1 MKRPTVFYG
10 AGAIQTAV
18 RKRFGSLA
26 SLGALAWVLAM
37 PAAQAREVIVV
48 AGDTLEAI
56 AHTYGVSLETLIQAN
71 GIQDPS
77 RLQIGQKLLLP
88 KPALGG
94 SSRAQPASR
103 GSEAIAPPPP
113 PGSDG
118 SSAAALLLSPAERRD
133 RAEIDLRDQSGR
145 SRWKWF
151 SATAVDWAGWT
162 LHPGGVRIALVKPA
176 IQDVGLRTSGATA
189 IAVQCES
196 LRQTWRIDGNW
207 SPWTTPAP
215 GSIGQRIVLDLCSNT
230 LEGPAVP
237 VAPPP

>member
-1 MKRPTVFYG
+1 
-10 AGAIQTAV
+10 
-18 RKRFGSLA
+18 
-26 SLGALAWVLAM
+26 M
-37 PAAQAREVIVV
+37 PAAQARVVIVV

-56 AHTYGVSLETLIQAN
+56 AHTYGVSLEALIQRN
-71 GIQDPS
+71 GIRDPS
-77 RLQIGQKLLLP
+77 RLQIGQTLVLP
-88 KPALGG
+88 EPQVGSNPKQPALG
-94 SSRAQPASR
+94 RAES
-103 GSEAIAPPPP
+103 IAPPPP
-113 PGSDG
+113 PPGRDG

-162 LHPGGVRIALVKPA
+162 LHPGGVRITLVKPA

-237 VAPPP
+237 VAPLP

>member
-1 MKRPTVFYG
+1 MGLPVQIWGEGDAATWPGEETMKRPTVFYG

-48 AGDTLEAI
+48 PGDTLEAI

-94 SSRAQPASR
+94 SSRDQPASR
-103 GSEAIAPPPP
+103 VSPATTITSLAWAAGIASTKAKAASVANEPNLLRTAVWIAP
-113 PGSDG
+113 
-118 SSAAALLLSPAERRD
+118 
-133 RAEIDLRDQSGR
+133 
-145 SRWKWF
+145 
-151 SATAVDWAGWT
+151 
-162 LHPGGVRIALVKPA
+162 
-176 IQDVGLRTSGATA
+176 
-189 IAVQCES
+189 
-196 LRQTWRIDGNW
+196 
-207 SPWTTPAP
+207 AP
-215 GSIGQRIVLDLCSNT
+215 
-230 LEGPAVP
+230 
-237 VAPPP
+237 

>member
-1 MKRPTVFYG
+1 M
-10 AGAIQTAV
+10 

-26 SLGALAWVLAM
+26 TLAALAWVLAM
-37 PAAQAREVIVV
+37 PAAQARKVIVV

-56 AHTYGVSLETLIQAN
+56 ALTYGVSLEALIRAN

-77 RLQIGQKLLLP
+77 RLQIGQKLQLP
-88 KPALGG
+88 KSPMGG
-94 SSRAQPASR
+94 SSRTQPASR
-103 GSEAIAPPPP
+103 ASEAIAPPPP

-176 IQDVGLRTSGATA
+176 IQDVGLRTSAATA

-196 LRQTWRIDGNW
+196 LRQTWRIDGSW

-237 VAPPP
+237 VAPLP

>member
-1 MKRPTVFYG
+1 M
-10 AGAIQTAV
+10 

-37 PAAQAREVIVV
+37 PAAQARVVIVV

-56 AHTYGVSLETLIQAN
+56 AHTYGVSLEALIQRN
-71 GIQDPS
+71 GIRDPS
-77 RLQIGQKLLLP
+77 RLQIGQTLVLP
-88 KPALGG
+88 EPQVGSNPKQPALG
-94 SSRAQPASR
+94 RAES
-103 GSEAIAPPPP
+103 IAPPPP
-113 PGSDG
+113 PPGRDG

-162 LHPGGVRIALVKPA
+162 LHPGGVRITLVKPA

-196 LRQTWRIDGNW
+196 LRQTWRIDGSW
-207 SPWTTPAP
+207 SPWITPAP

-237 VAPPP
+237 VAPLP

>member
-1 MKRPTVFYG
+1 M
-10 AGAIQTAV
+10 AA
-18 RKRFGSLA
+18 
-26 SLGALAWVLAM
+26 LGALAWGLAM
-37 PAAQAREVIVV
+37 PMAQGQAQVQARVVVVV

-56 AHTYGVSLETLIQAN
+56 AHTYGVSLKALIQRN

-77 RLQIGQKLLLP
+77 RLQIGQQLLLP
-88 KPALGG
+88 GLPIKGVSQVYGPSGG
-94 SSRAQPASR
+94 A
-103 GSEAIAPPPP
+103 EAIAPPPP
-113 PGSDG
+113 PGRDG

-207 SPWTTPAP
+207 SPWITPAP

-237 VAPPP
+237 VAPLP

>member
-1 MKRPTVFYG
+1 M
-10 AGAIQTAV
+10 

-37 PAAQAREVIVV
+37 PAAHSREVTVV

-56 AHTYGVSLETLIQAN
+56 ASTHGVSLEALIKAN
-71 GIQDPS
+71 GIEDPS
-77 RLQIGQKLLLP
+77 RLHIGQKLLLP

-94 SSRAQPASR
+94 STRAQPAPR
-103 GSEAIAPPPP
+103 GSEAFAPPPP

-133 RAEIDLRDQSGR
+133 RADINLRDQSGL

-162 LHPGGVRIALVKPA
+162 LHPGGVRITLVKPA
-176 IQDVGLRTSGATA
+176 IQDVGLRTSAATA

-237 VAPPP
+237 VAPLP

>member
-1 MKRPTVFYG
+1 M
-10 AGAIQTAV
+10 

-26 SLGALAWVLAM
+26 TLAALAWVLAM

-56 AHTYGVSLETLIQAN
+56 ALTYGVSLEALIRAN

-88 KPALGG
+88 KPPLGG

-103 GSEAIAPPPP
+103 SSEAIAPPPPPPP

-133 RAEIDLRDQSGR
+133 RADINLRDQSGL

-176 IQDVGLRTSGATA
+176 IQDVGLRTSAATA

-237 VAPPP
+237 VAPLP

>member
-1 MKRPTVFYG
+1 M
-10 AGAIQTAV
+10 

-26 SLGALAWVLAM
+26 TLAALAWVLAM

-56 AHTYGVSLETLIQAN
+56 AHTYGVSLEALIQAN

-88 KPALGG
+88 KPPLGG
-94 SSRAQPASR
+94 SSRAQSASR
-103 GSEAIAPPPP
+103 GSEAIALPPPPPPP

-162 LHPGGVRIALVKPA
+162 LHPGGVRIALAKPA
-176 IQDVGLRTSGATA
+176 IQDVGLRTSAATA

-196 LRQTWRIDGNW
+196 LRQTWRIDGSW
-207 SPWTTPAP
+207 SPWITPAP

-237 VAPPP
+237 VAPLP

>member
-1 MKRPTVFYG
+1 
-10 AGAIQTAV
+10 V

-37 PAAQAREVIVV
+37 PAAHSREVTVV

-56 AHTYGVSLETLIQAN
+56 ASTYGVSLEALIKAN
-71 GIQDPS
+71 GIEDPS

-94 SSRAQPASR
+94 STRAQQAPR
-103 GSEAIAPPPP
+103 GSEAFAPPPP

-133 RAEIDLRDQSGR
+133 RADINLRDQSGL

-176 IQDVGLRTSGATA
+176 IQDVGLRTSAATA

-237 VAPPP
+237 VAPLP

>member
-1 MKRPTVFYG
+1 M
-10 AGAIQTAV
+10 
-18 RKRFGSLA
+18 RKRLGSLA

-37 PAAQAREVIVV
+37 PAAEAREVIVA

-56 AHTYGVSLETLIQAN
+56 ARTNGVSLEALIQRN

-88 KPALGG
+88 KPMGE
-94 SSRAQPASR
+94 SSRTQPASR

-133 RAEIDLRDQSGR
+133 RAEINLRDQSGR

-162 LHPGGVRIALVKPA
+162 LHPGGVRITLIKPA
-176 IQDVGLRTSGATA
+176 IKDVGLRTSAATA

-207 SPWTTPAP
+207 SPWTTPAQ
-215 GSIGQRIVLDLCSNT
+215 GSVGQRIVLDLCSNT
-230 LEGPAVP
+230 LEGPAVTVEP
-237 VAPPP
+237 MP

>member
-1 MKRPTVFYG
+1 
-10 AGAIQTAV
+10 
-18 RKRFGSLA
+18 
-26 SLGALAWVLAM
+26 M
-37 PAAQAREVIVV
+37 PPAQAKEVVVV

-56 AHTYGVSLETLIQAN
+56 AHTYGVSLEALIPRI

-77 RLQIGQKLLLP
+77 RLHIGQKLVIPESQATAKP
-88 KPALGG
+88 KPPPQG
-94 SSRAQPASR
+94 R
-103 GSEAIAPPPP
+103 SEAIAPPPP
-113 PGSDG
+113 PGNEG
-118 SSAAALLLSPAERRD
+118 SSSAALLLSPAERRD
-133 RAEIDLRDQSGR
+133 RAEIDLRNQSGR

-151 SATAVDWAGWT
+151 GATAVDWAGWT
-162 LHPGGVRIALVKPA
+162 LHPGGVRITLVKPA

-215 GSIGQRIVLDLCSNT
+215 GSVGQRTVLDLCSNT

>member
-1 MKRPTVFYG
+1 
-10 AGAIQTAV
+10 
-18 RKRFGSLA
+18 
-26 SLGALAWVLAM
+26 LAWVLAM
-37 PAAQAREVIVV
+37 PAAQARVVIVV

-56 AHTYGVSLETLIQAN
+56 AHTYGVSLEALIQRN
-71 GIQDPS
+71 GIRDPS
-77 RLQIGQKLLLP
+77 RLQIGQTLVLP
-88 KPALGG
+88 EPQVGSNPKQPALG
-94 SSRAQPASR
+94 RAES
-103 GSEAIAPPPP
+103 IAPPPP
-113 PGSDG
+113 PPGRDG

-162 LHPGGVRIALVKPA
+162 LHPGGVRITLVKPA

-237 VAPPP
+237 VAPLP

>member
-1 MKRPTVFYG
+1 M
-10 AGAIQTAV
+10 
-18 RKRFGSLA
+18 RKRLGSLA

-37 PAAQAREVIVV
+37 PGALAREVIVA

-56 AHTYGVSLETLIQAN
+56 ARTNGVSLEALIQRN

-88 KPALGG
+88 KPVAG
-94 SSRAQPASR
+94 SSRTQPASR
-103 GSEAIAPPPP
+103 GSEAIALTPPPPPP

-133 RAEIDLRDQSGR
+133 RAEINLRDQSGR

-162 LHPGGVRIALVKPA
+162 LHPGGVRITLVKPA
-176 IQDVGLRTSGATA
+176 IKDVGLRTSAATA

-196 LRQTWRIDGNW
+196 LKQTWRVDGNW
-207 SPWTTPAP
+207 SPWTTPAQ

-237 VAPPP
+237 VAPLP

>member
-1 MKRPTVFYG
+1 
-10 AGAIQTAV
+10 V

-26 SLGALAWVLAM
+26 SLGALAWVLAV
-37 PAAQAREVIVV
+37 PAAQAREVIVI

-56 AHTYGVSLETLIQAN
+56 AHTYRVSLEALIQGN

-94 SSRAQPASR
+94 SSQARPAPK
-103 GSEAIAPPPP
+103 GNEAI
-113 PGSDG
+113 
-118 SSAAALLLSPAERRD
+118 ALLLSPAERRD

-162 LHPGGVRIALVKPA
+162 LHPGGVRITLVKPA
-176 IQDVGLRTSGATA
+176 IQDVGLRTSAATA
-189 IAVQCES
+189 IAVQCAS

-237 VAPPP
+237 VAPLP

>member
-1 MKRPTVFYG
+1 
-10 AGAIQTAV
+10 V

-37 PAAQAREVIVV
+37 PAAQARVVIVV

-56 AHTYGVSLETLIQAN
+56 AHTYGVSLEALIQRN
-71 GIQDPS
+71 GIRDPS
-77 RLQIGQKLLLP
+77 RLQIGQTLVLP
-88 KPALGG
+88 EPQVGSNPKQPALG
-94 SSRAQPASR
+94 RAES
-103 GSEAIAPPPP
+103 IAPPPP
-113 PGSDG
+113 PPGRDG

-162 LHPGGVRIALVKPA
+162 LHPGGVRITLVKPA

-196 LRQTWRIDGNW
+196 LRQTWRIDGSW

-237 VAPPP
+237 VAPLP

>member
-1 MKRPTVFYG
+1 M
-10 AGAIQTAV
+10 

-37 PAAQAREVIVV
+37 PAAHSREVTVV

-56 AHTYGVSLETLIQAN
+56 ASTHGVSLEALIKAN

-94 SSRAQPASR
+94 STRAQPAPR
-103 GSEAIAPPPP
+103 GSEAFAPPPP

-133 RAEIDLRDQSGR
+133 RADINLRDQSGL

-176 IQDVGLRTSGATA
+176 IQDVGLRTSAATA

-215 GSIGQRIVLDLCSNT
+215 GSIGQRIVLDLC
-230 LEGPAVP
+230 
-237 VAPPP
+237 